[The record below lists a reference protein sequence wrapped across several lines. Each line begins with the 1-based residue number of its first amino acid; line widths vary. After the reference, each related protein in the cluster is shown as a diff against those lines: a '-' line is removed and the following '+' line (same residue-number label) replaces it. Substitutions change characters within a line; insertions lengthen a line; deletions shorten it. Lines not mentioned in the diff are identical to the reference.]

1 MSRVF
6 LVLTAAGSGSRL
18 GADLPKALV
27 TLAGDTLL
35 GHALSRVATLADS
48 RGQAV
53 KPRTPTGIAGV
64 VISAPA
70 DFLDAISRQ
79 IPPDF
84 PVPAAVVPGGASR
97 QASVGA
103 AVEEVLRLCGPVT
116 AADLVLVHDAAR
128 CFTPASVFLRLIEA
142 LRAGA
147 SAVIPALPV
156 TDTINRVC
164 ELNPTAAFA
173 PEAPALGP
181 ALTPPDPDAKVEVV
195 AETFERS
202 SLRAV
207 QTPQGFRLETLAE
220 LHRRF
225 AGRALEE
232 ATAFTDDAAMAE
244 AAGLEVRVVA
254 GDALALKITTPID
267 LALAEVLVGRSRG
280 ADAKP

>member
-70 DFLDAISRQ
+70 DFLDAVSRQ

-156 TDTINRVC
+156 TDTIKRVC
-164 ELNPTAAFA
+164 ELNPTAA
-173 PEAPALGP
+173 
-181 ALTPPDPDAKVEVV
+181 LTPPDPGAKVEVV
-195 AETFERS
+195 VETFERS

>member
-1 MSRVF
+1 M
-6 LVLTAAGSGSRL
+6 
-18 GADLPKALV
+18 
-27 TLAGDTLL
+27 
-35 GHALSRVATLADS
+35 
-48 RGQAV
+48 
-53 KPRTPTGIAGV
+53 
-64 VISAPA
+64 
-70 DFLDAISRQ
+70 
-79 IPPDF
+79 
-84 PVPAAVVPGGASR
+84 
-97 QASVGA
+97 GA
-103 AVEEVLRLCGPVT
+103 AVEEVLRLYGPVT

-156 TDTINRVC
+156 TDTIKRVC

-173 PEAPALGP
+173 AEAPALGP
-181 ALTPPDPDAKVEVV
+181 ALTPPDPGAKVEVV